1 MLEGIPGVSAAAVA
15 GLPDDV
21 WGETV
26 VALIVPGP
34 GVEADTEALIEQ
46 ARERLSVS
54 EVPRRVEFADT
65 LPVNTNGKIDRDA
78 VRAAFAGVS
87 HA

>member
-1 MLEGIPGVSAAAVA
+1 M
-15 GLPDDV
+15 
-21 WGETV
+21 
-26 VALIVPGP
+26 ALIVPVP
-34 GVEADTEALIEQ
+34 GVEADPDALIEM
-46 ARERLSVS
+46 ARKRLSAS